1 MQVSGGR
8 ESCCGCSSS
17 LVDVWSL
24 VKLILTKPKE
34 KWKATGKSI
43 WEGLRDKEKVT
54 VEMQAL
60 QYYEHMGFKGFILL

>member
-1 MQVSGGR
+1 M
-8 ESCCGCSSS
+8 
-17 LVDVWSL
+17 
-24 VKLILTKPKE
+24 TKPKE

-60 QYYEHMGFKGFILL
+60 QYYEHMGFKGFVLL